1 MPESAAGPRVDPP
14 VSDPRPQV
22 TMPAAMAAA
31 VQPDEPPG
39 IRVLSYGFFTGPA
52 NDDRL
57 VLVMPNAS
65 SCMLALPIMMTPAF
79 KSFCSDGALP
89 PGCAFC
95 SAGVPPDV
103 GISAVVVVSFTKMG
117 RPANGR
123 GPGRL
128 HQTVSAAP
136 PHPGALF
143 RMSSALRAL
152 TCPARAKAA
161 FSTSVA

>member
-103 GISAVVVVSFTKMG
+103 GISAVLMLSLTTMG
-117 RPANGR
+117 RAASGG
-123 GPGRL
+123 GPGRFP
-128 HQTVSAAP
+128 QSISP
-136 PHPGALF
+136 PPPRAGAFVLMNRALRYLAFSGRPGA
-143 RMSSALRAL
+143 
-152 TCPARAKAA
+152 P
-161 FSTSVA
+161 

>member
-1 MPESAAGPRVDPP
+1 MPQSAAGTRVDPP
-14 VSDPRPQV
+14 VSDPRPQL
-22 TMPAAMAAA
+22 TIPAAMAAA
-31 VQPDEPPG
+31 VPPEEPPG

-103 GISAVVVVSFTKMG
+103 GISAVLMLSLTTMG
-117 RPANGR
+117 RPASGS

-128 HQTVSAAP
+128 HESISAAAASA
-136 PHPGALF
+136 GSLF
-143 RMSSALRAL
+143 RMIS
-152 TCPARAKAA
+152 
-161 FSTSVA
+161 

>member
-1 MPESAAGPRVDPP
+1 MPQSAGGTRVDPP

-22 TMPAAMAAA
+22 TMPAAIAAA
-31 VQPDEPPG
+31 VPPEEPPG

-52 NDDRL
+52 NGDRL

-79 KSFCSDGALP
+79 KSFCSDGALR

-103 GISAVVVVSFTKMG
+103 GISAGLLLYF
-117 RPANGR
+117 
-123 GPGRL
+123 
-128 HQTVSAAP
+128 
-136 PHPGALF
+136 
-143 RMSSALRAL
+143 SSLGEA
-152 TCPARAKAA
+152 
-161 FSTSVA
+161 